1 MAARFEVSA
10 AAGKTLLVPK
20 SRIFYVCTATSNQSQ
35 MNKVP
40 LLDLQA
46 QYETIRDEVRRAVD
60 DVFDSQHFVLGAG
73 VQALEEEIARYSRT
87 KFAIGCASGSD
98 ALLLALISCGVGAD
112 HEVVTTPFSFFA
124 TAGAI
129 ARVGARPVFV
139 DIEER
144 TFNLDPSL
152 VNAAITERTKAI
164 MPVHLYGQCA
174 EMDPLVEISRQ
185 GCQRT
190 ADKDVGAPIPIIEDA
205 AQAIGAEDRGR
216 RAGSMGVIGCFSF
229 YPSKNLG
236 GAGDGGML
244 VTNDLEHAQRLH
256 MLRVHGEETKYH
268 HKVIGINSRLDAL
281 QAAVLRA
288 KLPHLEEWTAG
299 RQRKAQQYEL
309 MFADAGLSE
318 QVEVPFVRSNARHI
332 FHQFVIRVRDG
343 RRDAMREHLRERGV
357 GTDVYYPV
365 PLHLQECFAYLGYQE
380 GDFPVAEQAAK
391 ETLALPV
398 YPELTDEQQ
407 DYVVNTIANFF
418 EANRSH

>member
-1 MAARFEVSA
+1 
-10 AAGKTLLVPK
+10 
-20 SRIFYVCTATSNQSQ
+20 

-46 QYETIRDEVRRAVD
+46 QYETIRDEVRLATDR
-60 DVFDSQHFVLGAG
+60 VFDSQHFVLGAE
-73 VQALEEEIARYSRT
+73 VQALEEEIARYSQT

-98 ALLLALISCGVGAD
+98 ALLLALMSGGVGAGD
-112 HEVVTTPFSFFA
+112 EVITTPFSFFA
-124 TAGAI
+124 TAGGI
-129 ARVGARPVFV
+129 ARLGARPVFV
-139 DIEER
+139 DIDER

-152 VNAAITERTKAI
+152 VVAAITERTKAI
-164 MPVHLYGQCA
+164 VPVHLYGQCA
-174 EMDPLVEISRQ
+174 EMDPLIEVSRQ
-185 GCQRT
+185 RCRRT
-190 ADKDVGAPIPIIEDA
+190 ASKDAGVPIPIIEDA
-205 AQAIGAEDRGR
+205 AQAIGAEDRDR
-216 RAGSMGVIGCFSF
+216 RAGSMGTIGCFSF

-244 VTNDLEHAQRLH
+244 VTNDLEHARRLH

-288 KLPHLEEWTAG
+288 KLPHLEEWTTG

-309 MFADAGLSE
+309 MFLDAGLSE

-343 RRDAMREHLRERGV
+343 RRDALREHLRERDV

-407 DYVVNTIANFF
+407 DYVVNMIAKFY
-418 EANRSH
+418 AS

>member
-1 MAARFEVSA
+1 
-10 AAGKTLLVPK
+10 
-20 SRIFYVCTATSNQSQ
+20 

-60 DVFDSQHFVLGAG
+60 EVFNSQHFVLGAE
-73 VQALEEEIARYSRT
+73 VQALEEEIARYSQT

-98 ALLLALISCGVGAD
+98 ALLLALMSCGVGAED
-112 HEVVTTPFSFFA
+112 EVITTPFSFFA

-129 ARVGARPVFV
+129 ARLGARPVFV
-139 DIEER
+139 DIEGR

-152 VNAAITERTKAI
+152 ASAAITERTRAI

-174 EMDPLVEISRQ
+174 EMGPLMEISR
-185 GCQRT
+185 RT
-190 ADKDVGAPIPIIEDA
+190 ADEDVGFPIPIIEDA

-216 RAGSMGVIGCFSF
+216 RAGSMGAIGCFSF

-244 VTNDLEHAQRLH
+244 VTNDLEHARRLH
-256 MLRVHGEETKYH
+256 MLRVHGEEMKYH

-288 KLPHLEEWTAG
+288 KLPHLEEWTTG

-318 QVEVPFVRSNARHI
+318 QIEVPFVRTNARHI

-343 RRDAMREHLRERGV
+343 RRDALREHLREHGV

-380 GDFPVAEQAAK
+380 GDFPVAERAAK

-407 DYVVNTIANFF
+407 DYVVNTIAQFF